1 MFNTMTSRCAILLV
15 LMAICESVFSSGA
28 PWYRWQ
34 NRVDKTI
41 LCAKTSPGDV
51 WVVMD
56 GPYMESRCKKQG
68 NPQ

>member
-1 MFNTMTSRCAILLV
+1 MKSTSRNVLLFCSIL
-15 LMAICESVFSSGA
+15 ICESAFSSGA

-41 LCAKTSPGDV
+41 LCAKVSPGDV